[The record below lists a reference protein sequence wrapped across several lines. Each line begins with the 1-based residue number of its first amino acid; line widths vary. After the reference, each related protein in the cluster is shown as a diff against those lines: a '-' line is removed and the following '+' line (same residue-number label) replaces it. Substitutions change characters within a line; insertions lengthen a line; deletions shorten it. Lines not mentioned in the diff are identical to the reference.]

1 MMLLCDI
8 VWTCLDMNLVAHV
21 FLVPALV
28 WAYVKLVKIENLVKL
43 GAPAIPRG
51 GAVARVPG
59 NVAGKS
65 LYKMPFSVGQR
76 VGKDRVGAPAVGKG
90 IL

>member
-1 MMLLCDI
+1 MHL
-8 VWTCLDMNLVAHV
+8 AHV

-28 WAYVKLVKIENLVKL
+28 WAYVKLVKIEHLVKL
-43 GAPAIPRG
+43 RAPAIPRG

-65 LYKMPFSVGQR
+65 LYKMPFPRGQR
-76 VGKDRVGAPAVGKG
+76 AGKDRVGARAVEKG